1 MNFSQLLTF
10 THSEPV
16 ASKLFYCLLQMDNDN
31 KVKKKRV
38 LPQWMLEPEK
48 SKTKPM
54 DKFFKPVE
62 KKKVTKAE
70 EEKPFVYVMSPYE
83 LEQTA
88 RLILAELDN

>member
-1 MNFSQLLTF
+1 
-10 THSEPV
+10 
-16 ASKLFYCLLQMDNDN
+16 MDNDN

-62 KKKVTKAE
+62 KKKVTEVE
-70 EEKPFVYVMSPYE
+70 EEKPVVYVMSPYE

-88 RLILAELDN
+88 RLILTELDN